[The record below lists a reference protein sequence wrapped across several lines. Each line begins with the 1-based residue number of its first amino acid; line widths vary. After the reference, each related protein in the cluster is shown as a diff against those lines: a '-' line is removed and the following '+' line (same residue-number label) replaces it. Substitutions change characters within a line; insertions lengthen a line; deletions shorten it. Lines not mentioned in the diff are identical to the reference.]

1 MQLAYQATQIS
12 RYTSLRNRR
21 WKSSLQEDRLSPLEF
36 RFKPISRSETID
48 RDIRRVCNHLRS
60 AAQLQNHRS
69 VPFETRETI
78 ARVIVAFPS
87 IGCGQLGF
95 DPNTIAQ
102 HMIAETHQNLKHA
115 IQSSLTVSFV
125 LLPDQQKIYDAFIN
139 QLNVCRLANDA
150 PINMPFEKQSIPT
163 NARRLSIAHYVVVVF
178 RSSCEDTCDRL
189 RPSGLD
195 RRCQTKVQDLAR
207 SASHKVHGTDRTDM
221 ADWSQST
228 VQKYYEYCLNSS
240 GDTYS
245 RP

>member
-1 MQLAYQATQIS
+1 MIPWRLSTGRCNRCLFNIPNSLRVHHRRCWCPCPARVSTTQLS
-12 RYTSLRNRR
+12 WYTSLRNRR

-48 RDIRRVCNHLRS
+48 RDIRRVRDHLRS

-69 VPFETRETI
+69 VPFGTRETI

-150 PINMPFEKQSIPT
+150 PVYMPFEKQGIPT
-163 NARRLSIAHYVVVVF
+163 NARLPSIAHYG
-178 RSSCEDTCDRL
+178 CRL
-189 RPSGLD
+189 SL
-195 RRCQTKVQDLAR
+195 
-207 SASHKVHGTDRTDM
+207 
-221 ADWSQST
+221 
-228 VQKYYEYCLNSS
+228 
-240 GDTYS
+240 
-245 RP
+245 